1 MTTTGPGAAR
11 HDVAA
16 LKRAHPLDMVV
27 AASGVRLRRAGKGC
41 YLALCPFHDDRHP
54 SLLIDVRDQEREHF
68 HCFSPACAVHG
79 DVIDFV
85 MLSEHLDF
93 RAACA
98 HLALA
103 GGTPPIAPPVCP
115 TGAPASPP
123 PRAGRALAGE
133 RRWDRLTPAEQAVM
147 NVAGATYHAGLRRS
161 PAARDYLRA
170 RGIAPGVAARCGL
183 GFADSTALLAA
194 LPHERDRALA
204 TALGL
209 LARGRGGALREML
222 AGRLVIPELR
232 GGQPIWFIG
241 RALDGRE
248 PRYLALPGERPVLGR
263 ECAAGRREL
272 YVVEGPFDWLAAVG
286 WGLPAIALCGPALPA
301 DRLGF
306 LAGAETVWLALDG
319 DAAGRVAAARLG
331 EEIGPVPGQQWLTLD
346 LPPGADLAELA
357 CRPGGREAFFALVEA
372 ARREARMS
380 TPPVA
385 ETPPDVTTV
394 DVASVIEERSAS
406 CASRSSGA

>member
-1 MTTTGPGAAR
+1 MTMTNGADAAAR

-16 LKRAHPLDMVV
+16 LKRAHRLDKVV

-54 SLLIDVRDQEREHF
+54 SLLIDVRDPEREHF

-85 MLSEHLDF
+85 MLSEHRDF

-98 HLALA
+98 RLALV
-103 GGTPPIAPPVCP
+103 GGAPPLAPPVRP
-115 TGAPASPP
+115 PGAPVSPP
-123 PRAGRALAGE
+123 PRADWPRGGE
-133 RRWDRLTPAEQAVM
+133 RRWERLTPAEQAVM
-147 NVAGATYHAGLRRS
+147 NVAGAAYRACLHRS
-161 PAARDYLRA
+161 GEARAYLRA
-170 RGIAPGVAARCGL
+170 RGVAPVVAARCGL
-183 GFADSTALLAA
+183 GFADGAALLAA

-204 TALGL
+204 AALGL
-209 LARGRGGALREML
+209 LARGRGGAPRETL
-222 AGRLVIPELR
+222 AGRLVVPELR

-241 RALDGRE
+241 RALDDRE

-306 LAGAETVWLALDG
+306 LAGAGTVWLALDG
-319 DAAGRVAAARLG
+319 DAAGRAAATRLG
-331 EEIGPVPGQQWLTLD
+331 EAIGPVPGQRWLALD

-372 ARREARMS
+372 ARRGDGPSPGAVDHRQA
-380 TPPVA
+380 TRA
-385 ETPPDVTTV
+385 ADWPPDST
-394 DVASVIEERSAS
+394 SERSAP
-406 CASRSSGA
+406 